1 MSSGSIEGCQGS
13 RMSAIA
19 FSSLGDNANKLRSL
33 FLNQTGPVATAMA
46 SWIEE
51 VERLA
56 KVISVLA

>member
-1 MSSGSIEGCQGS
+1 MI
-13 RMSAIA
+13 AIA
-19 FSSLGDNANKLRSL
+19 FSSFGDNPNKLRSL

-51 VERLA
+51 VERVA

>member
-1 MSSGSIEGCQGS
+1 
-13 RMSAIA
+13 MSALA

-51 VERLA
+51 LERVA